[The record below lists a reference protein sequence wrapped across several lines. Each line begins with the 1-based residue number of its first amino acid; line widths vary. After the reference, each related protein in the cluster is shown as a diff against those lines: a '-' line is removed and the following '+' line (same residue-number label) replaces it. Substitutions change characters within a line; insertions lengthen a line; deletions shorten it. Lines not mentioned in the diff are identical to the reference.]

1 MTASFAMFGT
11 DDHPE
16 VAEISALS
24 EGLLSPDRSATVR
37 SHLSD
42 CSLCEDVRSSLEEI
56 RSALGTLPG
65 PTRMPE
71 DITGRI
77 DAALAAEAL
86 LDATAPDS
94 VTPRTAPAGAARVTT
109 GSSTGATS
117 GARRVSRET
126 EDVGTDR
133 VSRETRRPASTSP
146 SAGAGP
152 GRSQRRPSRRRR
164 AALLAVAGTVAAF
177 SLGALFLPGLL
188 SSDRGSEEQA
198 SDPGRSVAESSD
210 GLSAA
215 QLEKQVHALL
225 AQSTEDGTEGAL
237 PQPKEAPE
245 VGAQTETTSPL
256 RGEGGTA
263 GVPYCVREGV
273 DRDEPPLAARAQTY
287 DDTAAYLLVLP
298 HPGDAGRVDAYV
310 VEATCV
316 SEAPNEPGR
325 VLSTETFDRP

>member
-24 EGLLSPDRSATVR
+24 EGLLPPDRSATVR

-42 CSLCEDVRSSLEEI
+42 CPLCEDVRSSLEEI
-56 RSALGTLPG
+56 RGALGTLPG
-65 PTRMPE
+65 PARMPE
-71 DITGRI
+71 DIAGRI

-94 VTPRTAPAGAARVTT
+94 VAPRTAPAGAARVTT
-109 GSSTGATS
+109 ASGTGATA
-117 GARRVSRET
+117 GVRHVSRET
-126 EDVGTDR
+126 EDIGTDR
-133 VSRETRRPASTSP
+133 VSRETRRPTSGP
-146 SAGAGP
+146 SAGTGP
-152 GRSQRRPSRRRR
+152 GRPQRRPSRRRR
-164 AALLAVAGTVAAF
+164 ATLLAVAGTVAAF

-188 SSDRGSEEQA
+188 LPSDRGSGEQA

-215 QLEKQVHALL
+215 QLEKQVHTLL
-225 AQSTEDGTEGAL
+225 AQSTEDGTEAAL

-245 VGAQTETTSPL
+245 VGAETESTSPL
-256 RGEGGTA
+256 RGEGGAA

-287 DDTAAYLLVLP
+287 GDTAAYLLVLP
-298 HPGDAGRVDAYV
+298 HPGDTGRVDAYV

-325 VLSTETFDRP
+325 VLGTETFDRP